1 MSAKSQFGSKI
12 GLIAA
17 TVGSAI
23 GLGNVWRFPAET
35 QANGGAAFLLLY
47 IACVFI
53 LGVPV
58 MLAEFSLGRGG
69 RSDAVGVFRR
79 LTPGK
84 AWWIVGAFAILASY
98 LILSYYMVVAGWTAE
113 YLWQSITGNL
123 YEVGAA
129 LEQGGDIADADAVF
143 AERMNRYICSD
154 ISPLIFT
161 YAVIVINII
170 VLLGGVQKGIE
181 RLSNIMMP
189 LLFVLLLALCAVTLS
204 LPGAGAGLSFFLS
217 PDFSKIDAS
226 TVINALGQT
235 FFSLSL
241 GMGILITYSSYYPA
255 DTRLTRTS
263 VIVSLMSLLVAVMMG
278 CIIFPAVTTFGLDR
292 HPLEGATLVFVTL
305 PEVFAQL
312 PATDLWSII
321 FFLLLFVA
329 ALTSTVSIA
338 EVSIAFMQDRFRM
351 SRVKAC
357 LVVMLPLF
365 VLSAVCSLSFGSL
378 SDVKIIG
385 MTIFDLLDAFTTNV
399 MLPLVSMGVCIYV
412 GWFAPKGLLRDELT
426 NKGTN
431 RSRVISAVLFIIRYA
446 APLLIAAIMISKFV

>member
-1 MSAKSQFGSKI
+1 MSTKSQFGTKI

-35 QANGGAAFLLLY
+35 QSNGGAAFLLLY
-47 IACVFI
+47 IGCVFL
-53 LGVPV
+53 LGIPV
-58 MLAEFSLGRGG
+58 MLAEFSLGRSG
-69 RSDAVGVFRR
+69 RSDSVGVFRH
-79 LTPGK
+79 LSPGK
-84 AWWIVGAFAILASY
+84 VWWIVGAIAILASY

-123 YEVGAA
+123 YDAGAM
-129 LEQGGDIADADAVF
+129 LEKEGAIEAADAAF
-143 AERMNRYICSD
+143 AARMEQYIFND
-154 ISPLIFT
+154 ISPLVFT
-161 YAVIVINII
+161 FAVIGINIF

-189 LLFVLLLALCAVTLS
+189 LLFVLLVALCAVTLS
-204 LPGAGAGLSFFLS
+204 LPGAGAGLEFFLY
-217 PDFSKIDAS
+217 PDFSKINAG

-241 GMGILITYSSYYPA
+241 GMGILITYASYYPSN
-255 DTRLTRTS
+255 TKLTRTS
-263 VIVSLMSLLVAVMMG
+263 VIVSLMSLLVAVLMG

-312 PATDLWSII
+312 PATQLWSII

-338 EVSIAFMQDRFRM
+338 EVSIAFMQDRFKM
-351 SRVKAC
+351 SRVKSC

-365 VLSAVCSLSFGSL
+365 ALSAICSLSFGSM
-378 SDVKIIG
+378 SDIKLFG
-385 MTIFDLLDAFTTNV
+385 LTIFDFLDAFTTNV
-399 MLPLVSMGVCIYV
+399 LLPLVSMGVCIYV
-412 GWFAPKGLLRDELT
+412 GWFAPRGLLRDQLS
-426 NKGTN
+426 NDGSI
-431 RSRVISAVLFIIRYA
+431 RSRITPIVTLIIRYV
-446 APLLIAAIMISKFV
+446 APLMIAAIMFSKFL